1 MLSILFIDAD
11 PEAHLLLKMIL
22 PGDCLIASATDGKT
36 GIELARTCAHDLI
49 LLDLGLPDV
58 KGMEVLGAIAAM
70 PGAPPVVLLSESSDP
85 CLIVRAIKAGAYDFL
100 LKPIDRSKVQVALDT
115 AVRFRLR
122 RSSPRRHPTAP
133 GGAPVLSEIV
143 GESAALR
150 EVCRLVET
158 YAGSN
163 ATVLVTGESGTGK
176 ELVARAIHRLST
188 RNGWPF
194 IAVNCAAIPET
205 LIESELFGAEKGAY
219 TDAVTRPG
227 LFELASGGTLFLDE
241 IGELDLR
248 AQVKILRIL
257 ESRELSRI
265 GGTHPIPIDVRIVAA
280 TNRDLKEAI
289 GAKSFRQ
296 DLYYRVH
303 ILPLDLPPLRARK
316 DDVPLLVAH
325 FLKIFQFTGRVT
337 YPAIEMLC
345 DHQWP
350 GNIREL
356 RNVVERA
363 VLLADQ
369 GVIESCHIW
378 FG

>member
-1 MLSILFIDAD
+1 MLSLLFIDDD
-11 PEAHLLLKMIL
+11 PEAHLFLKMIL
-22 PGDCLIASATDGKT
+22 PGDCIVASATDGRT
-36 GIELARTCAHDLI
+36 GIELARTRSHDLI
-49 LLDLGLPDV
+49 LLDLGLPDIN
-58 KGMEVLGAIAAM
+58 GMEVLRTIAAIA
-70 PGAPPVVLLSESSDP
+70 GAPPVVLLTASSEP
-85 CLIVRAIKAGAYDFL
+85 YLIVRAMKAGACDYL
-100 LKPIDRSKVQVALDT
+100 VKPLDRGKVQAALET

-122 RSSPRRHPTAP
+122 RSASRRPQAAAC
-133 GGAPVLSEIV
+133 GDSVLSEIV

-150 EVCRLVET
+150 EVCRIVET

-188 RNGWPF
+188 RNGRPF

-205 LIESELFGAEKGAY
+205 LVESELFGAEKGAY

-227 LFELASGGTLFLDE
+227 LFELANGGTLFLDE

-248 AQVKILRIL
+248 AQVKLLRIL
-257 ESRELSRI
+257 ESRELSRV
-265 GGTHPIPIDVRIVAA
+265 GGTRPVPIDVRFVAA

-289 GAKSFRQ
+289 SARSFRQ

-316 DDVPLLVAH
+316 DDVPMLVDH
-325 FLKIFQFTGRVT
+325 FLKVFQFGGRMS

-345 DHQWP
+345 DYAWP
-350 GNIREL
+350 GNVREL

-363 VLLADQ
+363 VLLAGQ
-369 GVIESCHIW
+369 GVIEREHIS

>member
-345 DHQWP
+345 DYQWP